1 MKNINDVD
9 DFNDYCQEV
18 LENFINSLML
28 DERYIED
35 YVTYDDNVIKVFNF
49 RGNQL
54 FERFVDKFWDIGVK
68 YFDGDYLDLLP
79 SNFIEDVDDIW

>member
-68 YFDGDYLDLLP
+68 
-79 SNFIEDVDDIW
+79 